1 MTLFLLSTRLTWK
14 RALAGVAVFG
24 LSFASLPVWPDQD
37 AFAAPA
43 TVLRQITACP
53 DPEALAASAQVAEQ
67 VWRDRLSYESLCLY
81 MASSA
86 LAASDAAKAT
96 DLYVL
101 ARVRSRYDLARCETW
116 PHGSASSATAA
127 LRMGAEQ
134 ALNAAGVKTILP
146 QMIAVARLDTT
157 YDYVSDDL
165 EQMCDGGPLKPTD
178 AWKAERRSMQ
188 AAADAASTPPVP

>member
-1 MTLFLLSTRLTWK
+1 M
-14 RALAGVAVFG
+14 
-24 LSFASLPVWPDQD
+24 FASP
-37 AFAAPA
+37 
-43 TVLRQITACP
+43 QI
-53 DPEALAASAQVAEQ
+53 ASQ
-67 VWRDRLSYESLCLY
+67 VWSDRLSHEPLCLY
-81 MASSA
+81 MASTA

-101 ARVRSRYDLARCETW
+101 ARVRSRYDFLRCETW
-116 PHGSASSATAA
+116 PHGSSSSATAA

-165 EQMCDGGPLKPTD
+165 EQMCDGEPLKPVG
-178 AWKAERRSMQ
+178 AWKAEKLQIQSE
-188 AAADAASTPPVP
+188 AEAASKPPVP

>member
-1 MTLFLLSTRLTWK
+1 MTPLFLSTRQVSK
-14 RALAGVAVFG
+14 RALASAVVLG
-24 LSFASLPVWPDQD
+24 LSVASLPVGPDRD
-37 AFAAPA
+37 ASAAPA
-43 TVLRQITACP
+43 PRQIAACP
-53 DPEALAASAQVAEQ
+53 DPEALVASSQLVSQ
-67 VWRDRLSYESLCLY
+67 VWNDRLSHEPLCLY
-81 MASSA
+81 MASSV

-101 ARVRSRYDLARCETW
+101 ARVRSRYDFLRCETW

-165 EQMCDGGPLKPTD
+165 EQMCDGGPLKPAS
-178 AWKAERRSMQ
+178 AWKVEKLRIQSEAEGVSK
-188 AAADAASTPPVP
+188 PPVP